1 VGNRLTRTST
11 VAGVPAQTFSFDAND
26 RLATDT
32 YDSNGNTLTSGL
44 ATYTYD
50 FADRLLTGPGVT
62 NVYDG
67 DGNRVAR
74 TAGGVNTRFLID
86 DLTPTGYAQVAEEVV
101 SGAVTRRYTHGPMR
115 ISQSQLISGNWTTHY
130 YGYDA
135 GGTVRQLTNGSGAV
149 TDTYDYDAYGLLI
162 AQTGSTPNLYLYRGE
177 QWDPSLELYYL
188 RARWMQPRTGRFV
201 TADKWEGEPSR
212 PTTLNRFSYANGD
225 GANEIDPSGYGSRIF
240 SWAAVGG
247 FFGPLYQQTSALGQN
262 VRGLL
267 SLGTYSQRFADLTE
281 SSLVFV
287 QQRADFLQES
297 MQYFGPQ
304 GTGRI
309 TAAVAQVIH
318 PVTRQV
324 LSVVSTSGRHLT
336 GAFVDEVLAPFE
348 VPIYGA
354 SVHAEINI
362 LTWAQ
367 QNGYYIISIAAGRGI
382 CVPCQIAI
390 AEVSSSQPF
399 QIFVGTA
406 YRGYQ
411 WRGGKVRSERLK
423 RSRERA

>member
-201 TADKWEGEPSR
+201 TADKWEGCLRNWGRNAYIYADAEPIEMR
-212 PTTLNRFSYANGD
+212 
-225 GANEIDPSGYGSRIF
+225 DPSGYSSISYALRAPMIFLTAVEKTVEVAADVCLLGYAGSALAIAISSWDRDVTSVSVNFCFLSAKYRPRTLDWRNPANRVPEGRQPPRADPGRCTPDQHARLQDQVNMLCKSSGSYACSANDTCPVLAAKTAAASACFAARVAIGIACYDF
-240 SWAAVGG
+240 SPNNPNDHVPALAVAAGAVGNCV
-247 FFGPLYQQTSALGQN
+247 A
-262 VRGLL
+262 
-267 SLGTYSQRFADLTE
+267 A
-281 SSLVFV
+281 
-287 QQRADFLQES
+287 A
-297 MQYFGPQ
+297 Q
-304 GTGRI
+304 GRNC
-309 TAAVAQVIH
+309 
-318 PVTRQV
+318 
-324 LSVVSTSGRHLT
+324 
-336 GAFVDEVLAPFE
+336 
-348 VPIYGA
+348 Y
-354 SVHAEINI
+354 
-362 LTWAQ
+362 
-367 QNGYYIISIAAGRGI
+367 
-382 CVPCQIAI
+382 
-390 AEVSSSQPF
+390 
-399 QIFVGTA
+399 
-406 YRGYQ
+406 
-411 WRGGKVRSERLK
+411 
-423 RSRERA
+423 